1 MTLDVIQ
8 EKNLTD
14 IINYALEYPSMVLS
28 ITKSS
33 AEQPRSADFVYGV
46 YVGYISGVFFDKF
59 LSENNRFLNDGELSD
74 FYSKLAGRNAEI
86 MLKIKAHL
94 KASK

>member
-1 MTLDVIQ
+1 MALDVIQ

-28 ITKSS
+28 ITKSNV
-33 AEQPRSADFVYGV
+33 EQARSVDFVYGV
-46 YVGYISGVFFDKF
+46 YIGYISGVFFDKF

-74 FYSKLAGRNAEI
+74 FYSKLASRNTEI

-94 KASK
+94 KTS